1 MPTEKPRQLDKLTTA
16 TSQRLGSSKTV
27 LKLVSFCGR
36 WAYLCSQYQQP
47 LLARIIERFKERK
60 KRFLF
65 TRRAYVAIV
74 RAAFNTNNSSFVK
87 ALEPE
92 RLAVIEWAVNI
103 LFI

>member
-1 MPTEKPRQLDKLTTA
+1 MGLFVFAISTTT
-16 TSQRLGSSKTV
+16 TSKDYRAIQ
-27 LKLVSFCGR
+27 
-36 WAYLCSQYQQP
+36 
-47 LLARIIERFKERK
+47 RK
-60 KRFLF
+60 KKKVFVYS
-65 TRRAYVAIV
+65 RAYVAIV